1 MTGDQRCR
9 TWVQFM
15 PSARHVQGVDP
26 AGPLQEQPVR
36 DTDWGFA
43 TRLPDLK
50 QLLQDF
56 ALQSNGAASNNA
68 SPATGPR
75 ISRL

>member
-1 MTGDQRCR
+1 MGASCVKCTVWC
-9 TWVQFM
+9 
-15 PSARHVQGVDP
+15 VQGCDP
-26 AGPLQEQPVR
+26 AGPLHEQTVR

-56 ALQSNGAASNNA
+56 ASQSNNA
-68 SPATGPR
+68 AAANASTSTGPR
-75 ISRL
+75 IPRL